1 MIWGWYPEVVLA
13 KGSEEKKQILH
24 DIFDF
29 WFNRDIV
36 LYTQKMYEFK
46 ELTKQL
52 SFGNWNILNYA
63 SLAGLANLSA
73 PTVKSFIEIL
83 KETFIVFSLRP
94 FFNNKL
100 KEINKSPKLYFLDTW
115 FRNYF
120 INRFDF
126 AKDELGVL
134 FENALLSDLIKKWY
148 SYDNLKFWRTNDEK
162 YEVDLILE
170 DEKRAFEFKYKN
182 TTKISDRR
190 WLDNFLKKYNEFNWE
205 IINKDNF
212 YKN

>member
-52 SFGNWNILNYA
+52 SFGNGNILNYA
-63 SLAGLANLSA
+63 SLASLSNLSA

-83 KETFIVFSLRP
+83 KETFIVFSLKP

-126 AKDELGVL
+126 AKDELGIL
-134 FENALLSDLIKKWY
+134 FENVLLSDLIKKWY
-148 SYDNLKFWRTNDEK
+148 SYDNLKFWKTNDEK

-170 DEKRAFEFKYKN
+170 DEKRLLNSNIKIQLKYQ
-182 TTKISDRR
+182 IAD
-190 WLDNFLKKYNEFNWE
+190 D
-205 IINKDNF
+205 
-212 YKN
+212 